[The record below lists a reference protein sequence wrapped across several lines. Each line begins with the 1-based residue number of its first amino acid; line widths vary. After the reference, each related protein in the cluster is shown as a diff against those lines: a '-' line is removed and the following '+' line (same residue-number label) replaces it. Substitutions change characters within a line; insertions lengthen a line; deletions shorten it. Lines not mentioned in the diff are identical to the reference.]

1 MGIMAW
7 KYDIG
12 KPATMLRSAIYQSD
26 EDADGCLAVLNAL
39 RECYAKVKELIPAE
53 DWEDYGFGEMQD
65 EMEIIRTGIDF
76 GDEEDLENCVENT
89 DYALSVFYDLCD
101 SCGIWVTL

>member
-1 MGIMAW
+1 MAW
-7 KYDIG
+7 KYDLG
-12 KPATMLRSAIYQSD
+12 KTATALRSAIYQSD
-26 EDADGCLAVLNAL
+26 EDYNGCLTVLNAL
-39 RECYAKVKELIPAE
+39 RECYAKVKEMLPAE
-53 DWEDYGFGEMQD
+53 DWEADFEEMHE

-101 SCGIWVTL
+101 AYRIWVTM

>member
-1 MGIMAW
+1 MAW
-7 KYDIG
+7 KYDLG
-12 KPATMLRSAIYQSD
+12 KTATALRSAIYQSD
-26 EDADGCLAVLNAL
+26 EDADGCLTVLNAL
-39 RECYAKVKELIPAE
+39 RECYAKVKEMLPAE
-53 DWEDYGFGEMQD
+53 DWEADFEEMHE

-101 SCGIWVTL
+101 AYRIWVTL